1 MILFTKEIVKK
12 LQSNNKLNDVAL
24 AKAEPVCKF
33 FTPHSN
39 WTWYPFSMDEDG
51 YCFGLVSGHFNEVEY
66 GMFHRSELENYVG
79 PMGLRIERDLHW
91 TPQIFELISAHHK
104 NIFVG

>member
-1 MILFTKEIVKK
+1 MILFTKEIEKK

-51 YCFGLVSGHFNEVEY
+51 YCFGLVSGHEVEY
-66 GMFHRSELENYVG
+66 GMFHRSELEEYVG

-91 TPQIFELISAHHK
+91 TPEIFALISAHHK

>member
-1 MILFTKEIVKK
+1 MKLFTDDIIKK
-12 LQSNNKLNDVAL
+12 LKSNAKLGDVPL

-33 FTPHSN
+33 FTPHGS

-51 YCFGLVSGHFNEVEY
+51 YCFGLVVGHEIEY

-79 PMGLRIERDLHW
+79 PMGLRIERDLYW
-91 TPQIFELISAHHK
+91 TPEIFAIISAHHN

>member
-1 MILFTKEIVKK
+1 MILFTKEIIKK

-39 WTWYPFSMDEDG
+39 YTWYPFSMDEDG
-51 YCFGLVSGHFNEVEY
+51 YCFGLVSGAAVEY

-79 PMGLRIERDLHW
+79 PMGIRIERDLHW